1 MSSFS
6 RTVPF
11 LLAFAPVIACSVD
24 TAPAGLRATP
34 AGTGPLVVF
43 DLTRRP
49 LPEIPF
55 PNDVATVADSTSRTG
70 RRVNASMVAPTRME
84 RAARASFDELE
95 GWGTFAPLAVSF
107 SREDKADPTA
117 PAIDLDELHRR
128 MGGGGWDTTDDAV
141 YVVNLTTGVPVLLD
155 LDSGSYP
162 MTFVDQGQ
170 YYPNDTRRDEQ
181 NILFE
186 SAEEG
191 AGLTQADYRPSLDTD
206 FDGVL
211 DHPNTFGPL
220 GKWRGVDNLM
230 TWYERQSDTLIL
242 RPVIPME
249 QMTEYAVVLT
259 DRLRGAAGQPVR
271 SPFPYVHH
279 PMQRAGVAKL
289 QGILADKKR
298 ANYYGDIAGTGL
310 DRVAFAWTFTTQPI
324 VEDLLLLRD
333 GLYGKGPFARF
344 ATEYPPK
351 LSLHPAAGLAL
362 ADADQPAGWQSK
374 PGCASTSK
382 TPFAA
387 HWVDAKDAIGPFFE
401 KVFTLSPTSLK
412 QLKDTLAEY
421 VDYFVVGSFDM
432 PNLQGDPK
440 SIDPDQHF
448 RANYVTGEASVF
460 RDKVHFWLSVP
471 KARGD
476 RKPPFPVA
484 YWEHGTTVHDT
495 EMFIHAGN
503 YARNG
508 VALVSTDAPGH
519 GLVLAT
525 GEKFLLQALMAGAC
539 LAPFSEAIGSGRAI
553 DLNGDGI
560 PDDGGLIW
568 SAHVLHTRD
577 GVRQGALEGVQ
588 LTRIFRAFDGTALAD
603 QDYDGDGKLNLAG
616 DFNGDGVV
624 DIGGPSNRYFSSGG
638 SLGGILG
645 QVHGGIDPYIT
656 ATAPVSGAGGFVD
669 VNLRGK
675 VTPVPVLEQALGPL
689 VLGIPASRLSAES
702 SRCTGSQRSVRWL
715 VNDLFATRE
724 VEIACLTPSEL
735 DAAMTVVVENTAS
748 RERRC
753 ARTTT
758 DGAFRVPLPTS
769 VGDGVTIQIFNA
781 PDQVVSYKGC
791 ELLAGAPLGRRIDT
805 WEQTAVAFTPVAT
818 EGLTCDASAGCQQ
831 FREQFYPIGSA
842 LVAPQEG
849 IGLSRQTPEF
859 RKLMALSQAAL
870 DSADPINYAPYF
882 MLKTL
887 RGIDGAPTPPRP
899 VFDVHTAG
907 DDQVTVAAGNAFA
920 RAAGALPFLPPS
932 AATTM
937 PEYAD
942 YATPADLYAALG
954 GKTPNQVMIETY
966 VTEGLSRLARTPG
979 KMCGA
984 NWRATME
991 CGAKPAISAGK
1002 CEQTLSDADWLGE
1015 TLQDYGQNHPNV
1027 PLRLARLATVRATDP
1042 ASLSS
1047 SWAPRLQGKPL
1058 ATSDGAW
1065 PGGAPLV
1072 GTVVAFINPL
1082 GQHDWATGEPC
1093 QAFDSV
1099 TYMDNLVAHYFASS
1113 GQDIYYVTHPAT
1125 HACLQ
1130 DSSCPF
1136 FK

>member
-1 MSSFS
+1 MYVP
-6 RTVPF
+6 RTLF
-11 LLAFAPVIACSVD
+11 LFALACAPAFACSVD
-24 TAPAGLRATP
+24 TAPRGLRATP
-34 AGTGPLVVF
+34 PGTGPLVVF
-43 DLTRRP
+43 DLQRRP

-55 PNDVATVADSTSRTG
+55 PNDIATVADSTSRTG
-70 RRVNASMVAPTRME
+70 RRINASLMSPTHME
-84 RAARASFDELE
+84 RTARAGFDELE

-107 SREDKADPTA
+107 SREAKADA
-117 PAIDLDELHRR
+117 GQPAIDLDELHRR
-128 MGGGGWDTTDDAV
+128 MGGSTWDTTDDAV

-155 LDSGSYP
+155 LDSGSFP
-162 MTFVDQGQ
+162 LTVVDQGQ
-170 YYPNDTRRDEQ
+170 YYANDTRGAEQ

-211 DHPNTFGPL
+211 DHPNTFGPM

-230 TWYERQSDTLIL
+230 TWYERETDTLVL
-242 RPVIPME
+242 RPMVPME
-249 QMTEYAVVLT
+249 QMTEYAIVLT
-259 DRLRGAAGQPVR
+259 DRLRGSAGQPVR

-279 PMQRAGVAKL
+279 AMQRTGVAKL
-289 QGILADKKR
+289 QSILSDKTR
-298 ANYYGDIAGTGL
+298 ANYYGDLAGSGL
-310 DRVAFAWTFTTQPI
+310 DHVAFAWTFTTQPI

-344 ATEYPPK
+344 AAEYPAK
-351 LSLHPAAGLAL
+351 LTLHPAAGLSL
-362 ADADQPAGWQSK
+362 ADADEPAGWQAK
-374 PGCASTSK
+374 PECASTSK

-412 QLKDTLAEY
+412 QLKDTLLEH
-421 VDYFVVGSFDM
+421 VDYFVVGTFEV

-440 SIDPDQHF
+440 SNDPDQHF
-448 RANYVTGEASVF
+448 HANFMTGEASVY

-471 KARGD
+471 KSRGD

-503 YARNG
+503 YARSG

-519 GLVLAT
+519 GLVLAQ

-588 LTRIFRAFDGTALAD
+588 LTRIFRAFDGALLAD
-603 QDYDGDGKLNLAG
+603 QDYDGDGKPNLAG

-624 DIGGPSNRYFSSGG
+624 DVGGPSNRYFSSGG
-638 SLGGILG
+638 SLGGILA

-689 VLGIPASRLSAES
+689 VLGVPASRVDKAS
-702 SRCTGSQRSVRWL
+702 SHCTGTQRSVRWL
-715 VNDLFATRE
+715 VNDLFDTRE
-724 VEIACLTPSEL
+724 VEIACLEANEL
-735 DAAMTVVVENTAS
+735 DVAMTVVVENTTS

-753 ARTTT
+753 ARTSI

-769 VGDGVTIQIFNA
+769 VGDGVAIQIFTS

-791 ELLAGAPLGRRIDT
+791 EVLPGAPVGRRVDT
-805 WEQTAVAFTPVAT
+805 WEQAAVAFTPVAT
-818 EGLTCDASAGCQQ
+818 EGLTCDAAAGCQQ
-831 FREQFYPIGSA
+831 FREHFYPIGSA

-859 RKLMALSQAAL
+859 RKLMNLSQAAL

-899 VFDVHTAG
+899 IFDVHTAG
-907 DDQVTVAAGNAFA
+907 DDQVLVSAGNAFA

-942 YATPADLYAALG
+942 YATPPDLYQALNG
-954 GKTPNQVMIETY
+954 RTPNQVMIDAH

-979 KMCGA
+979 NACGV
-984 NWRATME
+984 NWKASTE
-991 CGAKPAISAGK
+991 CGAKPTSSAST
-1002 CEQTLSDADWLGE
+1002 CEETLYDADWLGE
-1015 TLQDYGQNHPNV
+1015 SQQDYGQNHPAT
-1027 PLRLARLATVRATDP
+1027 PLRLARLATVRANDA
-1042 ASLSS
+1042 ASLSKG
-1047 SWAPRLQGKPL
+1047 WAPRLQGKPMG
-1058 ATSDGAW
+1058 TDMAW

-1072 GTVVAFINPL
+1072 GTVVAYIKPL

-1093 QAFDSV
+1093 QSFDSV

-1113 GQDIYYVTHPAT
+1113 GQDIYYVTHPGT
-1125 HACLQ
+1125 HACLA